1 MIGLVQKTNESQAKA
16 NMISQ
21 QIRPNGVESEAI
33 LTLFADISRAA
44 FVPLQYQ
51 AVAYSD
57 TELPI
62 GHRQTMLSPLLEGKI
77 LQHLNLSKEDS
88 VLEVG
93 TGSGYL
99 TALLAK
105 LSHYVYSIDKYT
117 EFSHNAAKKL
127 AQFNIDN
134 VSLETGNAAC
144 GWLEHEPYDAI
155 VLTGS
160 LRELEWH
167 FLTQLK
173 LGGRLFAV
181 VGPALCQTAFLVTR
195 MGDSEWQQQK
205 LFETVLPPLEDV
217 AVINEFVF

>member
-21 QIRPNGVESEAI
+21 QIRPNGVESVAI
-33 LTLFADISRAA
+33 LTLFADIPREA

-62 GHRQTMLSPLLEGKI
+62 GHRQMMLSPLLEGQI
-77 LQHLNLSKEDS
+77 LQNLNLSKKDT

-105 LSHYVYSIDKYT
+105 LCHYVYSVDKYS
-117 EFSHNAAKKL
+117 EFSHNTAKKL

-134 VSLETGNAAC
+134 VSLETGNAAH
-144 GWLEHEPYDAI
+144 GWPEHEPYDVI

-160 LRELEWH
+160 LPVLGSQL
-167 FLTQLK
+167 LTQLQ

-181 VGPALCQTAFLVTR
+181 VGSAPCQEALLVTR
-195 MGDSEWQQQK
+195 VGPSEWQQKK

-217 AVINEFVF
+217 ALGDKFVF

>member
-1 MIGLVQKTNESQAKA
+1 MSGLVQKTNESLAKA
-16 NMISQ
+16 NMIRQ

-33 LTLFADISRAA
+33 LTLFADIPRAA

-51 AVAYSD
+51 ALAYSD

-62 GHRQTMLSPLLEGKI
+62 GHRQTMLSPMLEGQI
-77 LQHLNLSKEDS
+77 LQNLNLSKKDT

-105 LSHYVYSIDKYT
+105 LCHYVYSVDKYS
-117 EFSHNAAKKL
+117 EFSYNTANKL
-127 AQFNIDN
+127 AQYNIDN

-144 GWLEHEPYDAI
+144 GWPEHEPYDVI

-160 LRELEWH
+160 LAVLEWH

-181 VGPALCQTAFLVTR
+181 VGSAPCQTAILMTR
-195 MGDSEWQQQK
+195 VGDTEWQQQR
-205 LFETVLPPLEDV
+205 LFETVIPPLEDV
-217 AVINEFVF
+217 AVKDEFVF